1 MSFLTAHSC
10 PSTRQLYCPPHLPL
24 AIQATLKAASRSTG
38 LWAAMLEGLLPA
50 LTAVRRAIT
59 ASLQDEATS
68 ASLGDAT
75 FKRFAREW
83 IEHEALRLGCDQGY
97 WERNLNSI
105 AGRHL
110 QDELPMLGLPLGLCP
125 TCCLHGHWRLRV
137 VILRNPFS
145 RLASYWGDWRKRK
158 GKQLAPEMTFEVWL
172 SEFLSDAPNS
182 SLFDARD
189 AFHVEPAF
197 QRPLRP
203 NQEVVFL
210 VEDPRGS
217 LHRLEQRLCDAPWH
231 LCLSLPPFPGGA
243 EGAQR
248 RQHQMPWS
256 ASNLLKVLH
265 RYRFDLAAEQFARQ
279 EESQA
284 ARRRAF
290 QAYFADEGHCTTSQC
305 DFFQVPRARE
315 FSVDR
320 MQRPVVAS
328 SFLGAIEAPAASST
342 VRVLTAAPPLRSSFT
357 MYHGDFRSEL
367 CSDGE
372 AMRIDPE
379 GKPYLVD
386 TQARHDVQL
395 DFALMIALVIFVG
408 TAVAGVTFGMN
419 QAKNREASAGS
430 EAFDAP
436 VAAVAGAGAV
446 ASPAAKTKAKA
457 KPKPKPKAQS

>member
-1 MSFLTAHSC
+1 M
-10 PSTRQLYCPPHLPL
+10 
-24 AIQATLKAASRSTG
+24 
-38 LWAAMLEGLLPA
+38 
-50 LTAVRRAIT
+50 
-59 ASLQDEATS
+59 
-68 ASLGDAT
+68 
-75 FKRFAREW
+75 
-83 IEHEALRLGCDQGY
+83 
-97 WERNLNSI
+97 
-105 AGRHL
+105 
-110 QDELPMLGLPLGLCP
+110 
-125 TCCLHGHWRLRV
+125 
-137 VILRNPFS
+137 
-145 RLASYWGDWRKRK
+145 
-158 GKQLAPEMTFEVWL
+158 
-172 SEFLSDAPNS
+172 
-182 SLFDARD
+182 
-189 AFHVEPAF
+189 
-197 QRPLRP
+197 
-203 NQEVVFL
+203 
-210 VEDPRGS
+210 
-217 LHRLEQRLCDAPWH
+217 
-231 LCLSLPPFPGGA
+231 
-243 EGAQR
+243 
-248 RQHQMPWS
+248 
-256 ASNLLKVLH
+256 ASNGRSGVMV
-265 RYRFDLAAEQFARQ
+265 
-279 EESQA
+279 ESQA

-430 EAFDAP
+430 EASDAP